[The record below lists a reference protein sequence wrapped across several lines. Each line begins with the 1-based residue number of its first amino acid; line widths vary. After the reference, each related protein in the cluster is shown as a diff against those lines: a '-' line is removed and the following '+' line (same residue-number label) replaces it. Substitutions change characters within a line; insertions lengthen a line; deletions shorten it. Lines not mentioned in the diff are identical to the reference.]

1 MGVKLHVG
9 CGSDIKAGYVNIDEF
24 NPEADVRRPIQEL
37 AYPDNSVER
46 IEGYMVL
53 EHLTL
58 SDARAF
64 LRNAY
69 RMLEPRGVLVLE
81 VPDLQKVCRL
91 ILVFADD
98 PEQLEKGA
106 FGLRGIFG
114 EPTPYMTLGD
124 YHKWGYT
131 PALAE
136 KIVRDAGFSQV
147 TISDG
152 FSHCYPLRDMRVEAI
167 K

>member
-1 MGVKLHVG
+1 MGLKLHIG
-9 CGSDIKAGYVNIDEF
+9 SGSDIKEGYVNIDEF
-24 NPEADVRRPIQEL
+24 NPKADLRRPIQAL
-37 AYPDNSVER
+37 AYPDGTVER

-53 EHLTL
+53 EHLSP

-69 RMLEPRGVLVLE
+69 RMLQSGGMLVLE
-81 VPDLQKVCRL
+81 VPDLAKVCQL
-91 ILVFADD
+91 ILVFAND
-98 PEQLEKGA
+98 PEHLEKGV

-114 EPTPYMTLGD
+114 EPTPHMTLGD

-136 KIVRDAGFSQV
+136 KMVRDAGFAQV
-147 TISDG
+147 VISDG
-152 FSHCYPLRDMRVEAI
+152 NSHSFPLRDMRIEAI